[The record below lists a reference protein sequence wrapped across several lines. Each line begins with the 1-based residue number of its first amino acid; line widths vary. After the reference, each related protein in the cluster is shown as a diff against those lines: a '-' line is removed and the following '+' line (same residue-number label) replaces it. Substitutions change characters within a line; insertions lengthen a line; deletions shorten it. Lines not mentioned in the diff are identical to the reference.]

1 MKRTILASLALFV
14 VVVAPLLLAGCG
26 TSPHSKYYVLNAVK
40 AQDVSGKVTSDPH
53 AVALAVGP
61 VTIPDY
67 LDRPQIVTHLAPN
80 ELAINEYDRWSGSL
94 REDVERVLIE
104 NLSGLL
110 ASERVLVVSWQR
122 RTTGGYRVGI
132 EVNRFEAVSSGSVIL
147 KAVWGV
153 ASHDASKVFV
163 TQAFSINQPLS
174 GKDYSA
180 VVAGMSQALGA
191 LSQEIATSV
200 KSLIATRGIQP
211 PTGTTPDPG
220 KKK

>member
-1 MKRTILASLALFV
+1 MKRNALIRIALLVFV
-14 VVVAPLLLAGCG
+14 ATPLVLAGCG
-26 TSPHSKYYVLNAVK
+26 TSPPSKFYVLNAVK
-40 AQDVSGKVTSDPH
+40 GQDVSGQVTSAPH
-53 AVALAVGP
+53 ALGLAVGP
-61 VTIPDY
+61 IAIPDY
-67 LDRPQIVTHLAPN
+67 LDRPQIVTHMAQN
-80 ELAINEYDRWSGSL
+80 ELAFSEFDRWSGSL

-104 NLSGLL
+104 NLSVLL

-132 EVNRFEAVSSGSVIL
+132 EVTRFESVPSGSVIL
-147 KAVWGV
+147 KAIWGV

-163 TQAFSINQPLS
+163 TQAFSITQPLS

-200 KSLIATRGIQP
+200 KSLIAARGIQP
-211 PTGTTPDPG
+211 PTGTTPELG
-220 KKK
+220 KK